1 MVLCTYITTE
11 KQLQEAIEIWNKEKI
26 LAIDIECE
34 NNLHHYG
41 MYISL
46 IQISTYTT
54 NWVVDVIAIS
64 SIKPLLE
71 LFENQSVQKVFHD
84 VSFDFRII
92 NSQFNCRPKNVYD
105 TQLAALF
112 LGKEKVGLGSLLE
125 EYFSISTEKKFQRVD
140 WTRRPLSK
148 EMLEYAIGDTANLL
162 ELKDKL
168 EIELEE
174 KGRLHWVQE
183 ECQHIENVEFS
194 YNEQNYLDLAGA
206 RSLTP
211 QQRSVLHTLFDIR
224 KRMAQQ
230 VDKPVF
236 MIMRNEQL
244 ISFAKNSPYSW
255 KSLHGVHPIVRQNDT
270 ELKMAVEKA
279 KQLEEEYPK
288 KPRKR
293 LTLEQAERIDKLTE
307 QRNAIANGLG
317 IKRHLLVSSDQILQS
332 VVKESL
338 DVMRPWQQ
346 ELLKDKN
353 YHA

>member
-11 KQLQEAIEIWNKEKI
+11 KQLQEAIEIWNKENI
-26 LAIDIECE
+26 LAIDLECE
-34 NNLHHYG
+34 NHLHHYG

-54 NWVVDVIAIS
+54 NWVIDVIALQ

-71 LFENQSVQKVFHD
+71 LFENPSIQKVFHD
-84 VSFDFRII
+84 VSFDLRII
-92 NSQFNCRPKNVYD
+92 HYQFNCHPKNVYD

-125 EYFSISTEKKFQRVD
+125 DYFGISPEKKFQRVD

-148 EMLEYAIGDTANLL
+148 EMLEYAIGDTASLL
-162 ELKDKL
+162 KLKDMLEKELK
-168 EIELEE
+168 E
-174 KGRLHWVQE
+174 KERLQWVQE
-183 ECQHIENVEFS
+183 ECKHIENVEFS
-194 YNEQNYLDLAGA
+194 YNEQNYLDLSGA

-211 QQRSVLHTLFDIR
+211 QQRSILHTLFEAR

-236 MIMRNEQL
+236 MVMRNEQL
-244 ISFAKNSPYSW
+244 ISFSKNPPYSW
-255 KSLHGVHPIVRQNDT
+255 KSLHGVHLIVRQNDE
-270 ELKMAVEKA
+270 ELKKAVDKA
-279 KQLEEEYPK
+279 RKLEEEFPK

-293 LTLEQAERIDKLTE
+293 LTLEQAERIDKLSE
-307 QRNAIANGLG
+307 QRNAIAQALG
-317 IKRHLLVSSDQILQS
+317 VKRHLLMSNEQILQS

-346 ELLKDKN
+346 ELLKEKK